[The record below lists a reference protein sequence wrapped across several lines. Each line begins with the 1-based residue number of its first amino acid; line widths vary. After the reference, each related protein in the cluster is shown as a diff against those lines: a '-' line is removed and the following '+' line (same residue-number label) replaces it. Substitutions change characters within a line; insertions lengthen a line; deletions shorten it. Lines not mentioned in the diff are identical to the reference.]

1 MSSHWSQADEVFALS
16 LALSR
21 VPGRILVIEI
31 KIGRVLRCVRL
42 RTYSLL
48 VPVGPE
54 RLGQFRDLAIGLLK
68 GSEIG
73 ELAADM
79 HVDPDRV

>member
-54 RLGQFRDLAIGLLK
+54 PSGLTHPRC
-68 GSEIG
+68 
-73 ELAADM
+73 ARARWDTACAN
-79 HVDPDRV
+79 